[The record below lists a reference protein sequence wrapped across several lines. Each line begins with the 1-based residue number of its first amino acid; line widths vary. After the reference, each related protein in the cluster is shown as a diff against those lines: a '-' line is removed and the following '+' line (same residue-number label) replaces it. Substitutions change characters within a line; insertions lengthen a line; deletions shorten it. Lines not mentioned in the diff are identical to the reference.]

1 MATGVN
7 SSHLT
12 IGSGHSLG
20 TLPRC
25 GAGCGGPSAG
35 DGGSASLR
43 GRDEALL
50 VKEWIAS
57 LRSQRRRCGIIF
69 PASLRGA
76 RRRSNPEL
84 VRWLNNGLL
93 RPARNDGGVESSSPS
108 LRGARRRSN
117 PELVR
122 RLNNGLLRS
131 ARNDGGVE
139 SSFPVIARSAA
150 TKQSRACALVKNG
163 LLRSARND
171 GGVESSS
178 RIIARSAA
186 TKQSSLS

>member
-1 MATGVN
+1 MDCFAPLAMTAVWN
-7 SSHLT
+7 HSS
-12 IGSGHSLG
+12 
-20 TLPRC
+20 P
-25 GAGCGGPSAG
+25 
-35 DGGSASLR
+35 SLR
-43 GRDEALL
+43 G
-50 VKEWIAS
+50 V
-57 LRSQRRRCGIIF
+57 Q
-69 PASLRGA
+69 
-76 RRRSNPEL
+76 RRSNPEL
-84 VRWLNNGLL
+84 VRW
-93 RPARNDGGVESSSPS
+93 
-108 LRGARRRSN
+108 
-117 PELVR
+117 
-122 RLNNGLLRS
+122 LNNGLLRS

>member
-84 VRWLNNGLL
+84 VR
-93 RPARNDGGVESSSPS
+93 
-108 LRGARRRSN
+108 
-117 PELVR
+117 

-139 SSFPVIARSAA
+139 SFFPVIARSAA
-150 TKQSRACALVKNG
+150 TKQSRACALVKQWIAS
-163 LLRSARND
+163 LRSQRRRC
-171 GGVESSS
+171 E
-178 RIIARSAA
+178 IIFPRHCEERSDEAI
-186 TKQSSLS
+186 QSLCAG